1 MKRKTGRVK
10 VAAEAAASLVVWL
23 AARTFRVRARRSPGA
38 WLKYHGWNNIKTKVD
53 LAEPGGKAVNFAFCR
68 LL

>member
-1 MKRKTGRVK
+1 M
-10 VAAEAAASLVVWL
+10 WL